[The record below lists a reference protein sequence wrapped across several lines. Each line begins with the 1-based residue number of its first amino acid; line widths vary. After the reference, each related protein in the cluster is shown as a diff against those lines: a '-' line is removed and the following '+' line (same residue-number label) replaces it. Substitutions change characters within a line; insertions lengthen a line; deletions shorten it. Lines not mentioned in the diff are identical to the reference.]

1 MKAARYLACLF
12 LVMIAVNSARVVA
25 QQSKNGESPPPA
37 ATDPLTKELQRC
49 KQLNENA
56 SSDPACEA
64 AYKEVRRRFFSHSD
78 TYQPAPVDMFPKE
91 HHQPWTTDKKPTSP
105 STEK

>member
-1 MKAARYLACLF
+1 MKGARLLACLF
-12 LVMIAVNSARVVA
+12 LVVMGLNAARVVA
-25 QQSKNGESPPPA
+25 QQSNNERQPSA
-37 ATDPLTKELQRC
+37 ATDPLSKELQRC
-49 KQLNENA
+49 KQLNESA

-91 HHQPWTTDKKPTSP
+91 HNQPWTTDKQPTS
-105 STEK
+105 SSVEK